1 MAILKI
7 SERGSGSQHAAET
20 ARNYPRPL
28 TLAELFLLGPGAKS
42 RLLLTSDSLGS
53 PWQTALIP
61 LVNICAQL
69 LWPRCT
75 SATFQE
81 FLLSA
86 CQHMQIQAYVRLLST
101 WCDFNCHSRQFLLG
115 SALLN
120 MGEPEKACDWM
131 IKGAG
136 GIGTDPF
143 LTSHLF
149 SQDVNLGDYTPD
161 QLTVMYF
168 LKVINL
174 FEQFGYHDHVIE
186 LAKTAIAICDENDAN
201 RVRKFEN
208 FI

>member
-1 MAILKI
+1 
-7 SERGSGSQHAAET
+7 
-20 ARNYPRPL
+20 
-28 TLAELFLLGPGAKS
+28 
-42 RLLLTSDSLGS
+42 
-53 PWQTALIP
+53 
-61 LVNICAQL
+61 
-69 LWPRCT
+69 
-75 SATFQE
+75 
-81 FLLSA
+81 
-86 CQHMQIQAYVRLLST
+86 MQIQEYVRLLST

-136 GIGTDPF
+136 GIGTDAF

-149 SQDVNLGDYTPD
+149 SAEELDSIGDSTVD

-186 LAKTAIAICDENDAN
+186 LAKTAIAICDENDQN
-201 RVRKFEN
+201 RVSLLIK
-208 FI
+208 I